1 MKKDII
7 LAGVGG
13 QGILTIATII
23 GDAAACAGVN
33 LKQAEVHGMSQR
45 GGDVQSNLR
54 LSTDT
59 IYSDLIPCGA
69 ADIIIS
75 MEPMEALRYLPY
87 LNSEGW
93 VVTSSHPYKNIP
105 NYPDESALMGEL
117 SFLPRVAAL
126 PIEELAKQHSLPKS
140 ANLFLLGMAAK
151 YIEILSPK
159 QLRESIARVF
169 AAKGEQVVLMNQ
181 QAFDLGQDAVNKE

>member
-23 GDAAACAGVN
+23 GDAAATAGVN

-54 LSTDT
+54 LSTDA
-59 IYSDLIPCGA
+59 IYSDLIKQGS

-75 MEPMEALRYLPY
+75 MEPMEALRYMPY
-87 LNSEGW
+87 LNKEGV
-93 VVTSSHPYKNIP
+93 VVTSSNALKNIP
-105 NYPDESALMGEL
+105 NYPDEQALRDEL
-117 SFLPRVAAL
+117 QALPNVAVL
-126 PIEELAKQHSLPKS
+126 PIEDLAKQNSMPKS
-140 ANLFLLGMAAK
+140 ANVVLLGMAAP
-151 YIEILSPK
+151 YIEILSPE
-159 QLRESIARVF
+159 QLREAIKRVF
-169 AAKGEQVVLMNQ
+169 SSKGEQVVEMNC
-181 QAFDLGQDAVNKE
+181 QAFDLGLNAIK

>member
-23 GDAAACAGVN
+23 GDAAATAGVN

-54 LSTDT
+54 LSTEA
-59 IYSDLIPCGA
+59 IYSDLIKQGA
-69 ADIIIS
+69 ADMIIS

-87 LNSEGW
+87 LSEEGV
-93 VVTSSHPYKNIP
+93 VVTSSNAFKNIP
-105 NYPDESALMGEL
+105 NYPDEEALMAEL
-117 SFLPRVAAL
+117 KALPRTAIL
-126 PIEELAKQHSLPKS
+126 PIEDIAKENSVPKS
-140 ANLFLLGMAAK
+140 ANVVLLGMAAK
-151 YIEILSPK
+151 HIEILSPE
-159 QLRESIARVF
+159 QLRESIKRVF
-169 AAKGEQVVLMNQ
+169 ASKGEKIVEMNC
-181 QAFDLGQDAVNKE
+181 QAFDLGLSAVK

>member
-23 GDAAACAGVN
+23 GDAAATAGVN

-54 LSTDT
+54 LSIET
-59 IYSDLIPCGA
+59 IHSDLIKQGS
-69 ADIIIS
+69 ADMIIS

-87 LNSEGW
+87 LSKEGV
-93 VVTSSHPYKNIP
+93 VVTSSNAFKNIP
-105 NYPDESALMGEL
+105 NYPEEETLMAELNAL
-117 SFLPRVAAL
+117 PKVAIL
-126 PIEELAKQHSLPKS
+126 PIEDFAKQNSMPKS
-140 ANLFLLGMAAK
+140 ANVVLLGMAAK
-151 YIEILSPK
+151 YIEILSPE
-159 QLRESIARVF
+159 QLRESIKRVF
-169 AAKGEQVVLMNQ
+169 ASKGESVVEMNC
-181 QAFDLGQDAVNKE
+181 QAFDLGLNAVK